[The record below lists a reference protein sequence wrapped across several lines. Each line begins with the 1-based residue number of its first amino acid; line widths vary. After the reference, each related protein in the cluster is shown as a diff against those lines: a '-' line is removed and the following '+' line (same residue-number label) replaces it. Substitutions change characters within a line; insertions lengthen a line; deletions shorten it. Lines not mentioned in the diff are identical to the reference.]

1 MRQSIT
7 TRRLTKVMLALPIFL
22 TDANNENKVKVLRF
36 VTSPDDQDIDHQDN
50 EGRDGQE
57 CGQFNAH
64 NKVDFLRRQMQ
75 TQGIYSIVVEIG
87 GNGQSGSKSVCLCVC
102 LSQFSISLL

>member
-36 VTSPDDQDIDHQDN
+36 VRSPDDQDIDHQDN
-50 EGRDGQE
+50 ERRDGQE
-57 CGQFNAH
+57 CGQFTAH

-75 TQGIYSIVVEIG
+75 TQGIF
-87 GNGQSGSKSVCLCVC
+87 NCCRNRRQWSVRE
-102 LSQFSISLL
+102 

>member
-22 TDANNENKVKVLRF
+22 TDANNENKVIMLRF
-36 VTSPDDQDIDHQDN
+36 VTSPDDQDIDHQDT

-57 CGQFNAH
+57 CAQFTAQ

-75 TQGIYSIVVEIG
+75 TQGIFNFCQGVS
-87 GNGQSGSKSVCLCVC
+87 QSASVY
-102 LSQFSISLL
+102 

>member
-36 VTSPDDQDIDHQDN
+36 VTSPDDQDIDHQDT

-57 CGQFNAH
+57 RAQFTAQ
-64 NKVDFLRRQMQ
+64 NKVDFLRRQMK
-75 TQGIYSIVVEIG
+75 TQRIF
-87 GNGQSGSKSVCLCVC
+87 NCCKSYFIRV
-102 LSQFSISLL
+102 FSCERNRRQWSVRE

>member
-36 VTSPDDQDIDHQDN
+36 DLMTRTFTTRIMKDVMARN
-50 EGRDGQE
+50 
-57 CGQFNAH
+57 
-64 NKVDFLRRQMQ
+64 V
-75 TQGIYSIVVEIG
+75 
-87 GNGQSGSKSVCLCVC
+87 
-102 LSQFSISLL
+102 LSSLPRTKLTF